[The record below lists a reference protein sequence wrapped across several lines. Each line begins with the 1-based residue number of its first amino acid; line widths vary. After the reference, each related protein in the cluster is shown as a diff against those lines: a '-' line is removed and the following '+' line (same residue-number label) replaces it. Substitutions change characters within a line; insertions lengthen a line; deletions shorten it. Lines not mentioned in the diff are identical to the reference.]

1 MTTASPAPARPLL
14 EVQGIDVLY
23 GPLHAIRDLSV
34 TVNEGEI
41 VTLIG
46 SNGAG
51 KTTALGAISRLLP
64 IRCGNVLL
72 DGRSLGSV
80 PPHEVVRLGLAHV
93 PERRRIFADLTVIEN
108 LEMGA
113 FIVGSKADIARR
125 MAEMLE
131 LFPRLAERSKQFGG
145 TLSGGE
151 QQMLAVARALM
162 QRPRILL
169 LDEPSMGLSPL
180 FVERIFDIIETI
192 NKRGVTILLVEQN
205 AHMALAIANRGYVL
219 KNGMI
224 VDQGSGARLRSDEN
238 IQAAYLGAHEN
249 RKQCSEAGH
258 NAPGR

>member
-1 MTTASPAPARPLL
+1 MTNASGAPARPLL
-14 EVQGIDVLY
+14 EVQGIDVFY
-23 GPLHAIRDLSV
+23 GAIHAIHDLSV
-34 TVNEGEI
+34 IVNEGEI

-64 IRCGNVLL
+64 IRSGDVLL

-80 PPHEVVRLGLAHV
+80 PPHDVVRLGLAHV
-93 PERRRIFADLTVIEN
+93 PERRRIFADLTVTEN

-113 FIVGSKADIARR
+113 FTVRSTADIAGR
-125 MAEMLE
+125 MDEMFE
-131 LFPRLAERSKQFGG
+131 LFPRLTERRKQFGG

-205 AHMALAIANRGYVL
+205 AHMALAIASRGYVL

-224 VDQGSGARLRSDEN
+224 VDQGSGARLRSDES
-238 IQAAYLGAHEN
+238 IQAAYLGAH
-249 RKQCSEAGH
+249 
-258 NAPGR
+258 

>member
-14 EVQGIDVLY
+14 EVQGIDVFY
-23 GPLHAIRDLSV
+23 GPIHAIRDLSV

-113 FIVGSKADIARR
+113 FTVGSKADIASR

-238 IQAAYLGAHEN
+238 IQAAYLGAH
-249 RKQCSEAGH
+249 
-258 NAPGR
+258 

>member
-1 MTTASPAPARPLL
+1 
-14 EVQGIDVLY
+14 VFY
-23 GPLHAIRDLSV
+23 GAIHAIHDLSV
-34 TVNEGEI
+34 IVNEGEI

-64 IRCGNVLL
+64 IRSGDVLL

-80 PPHEVVRLGLAHV
+80 PPHDVVRLGLAHV
-93 PERRRIFADLTVIEN
+93 PERRRIFADLTVTEN

-113 FIVGSKADIARR
+113 FTVRSTADIAGR
-125 MAEMLE
+125 MDEMFE
-131 LFPRLAERSKQFGG
+131 LFPRLAERRKQFGG

-205 AHMALAIANRGYVL
+205 AHMALAIASRGYVL

-224 VDQGSGARLRSDEN
+224 VDQGSGARLRSDES
-238 IQAAYLGAHEN
+238 IQAAYLGAH
-249 RKQCSEAGH
+249 
-258 NAPGR
+258 

>member
-1 MTTASPAPARPLL
+1 MNKVSATPPRPLL
-14 EVQGIDVLY
+14 E
-23 GPLHAIRDLSV
+23 IRDVDVFYGAIHAVHGLSV
-34 TVNEGEI
+34 VVNEGEI

-64 IRCGNVLL
+64 IRSGDILL
-72 DGRSLGSV
+72 DGKSLRST
-80 PPHEVVRLGLAHV
+80 PPHDVVRLGLAHV

-113 FIVGSKADIARR
+113 FTVTSKADIASR
-125 MAEMLE
+125 MVEMLD
-131 LFPRLAERSKQFGG
+131 LFPRLAERRKQFGG

-162 QRPRILL
+162 QKPRILL

-180 FVERIFDIIETI
+180 FVERIFDVIETI

-219 KNGMI
+219 KNGAI
-224 VDQGSGARLRSDEN
+224 VDQGAAARLQSDES
-238 IQAAYLGAHEN
+238 IQAAYLGAH
-249 RKQCSEAGH
+249 
-258 NAPGR
+258 

>member
-1 MTTASPAPARPLL
+1 MNKASPPRPLL
-14 EVQGIDVLY
+14 EIRGVDVFY
-23 GPLHAIRDLSV
+23 GAIHAVHDLSV
-34 TVNEGEI
+34 VVNEGEI

-64 IRCGNVLL
+64 IRSGDILL
-72 DGRSLGSV
+72 DGKSLRSA

-113 FIVGSKADIARR
+113 FTVTSKADIASR
-125 MAEMLE
+125 MAEMLD
-131 LFPRLAERSKQFGG
+131 LFPRLAERRKQFGG

-162 QRPRILL
+162 QKPHILL

-180 FVERIFDIIETI
+180 FVERIFDVIEMI

-219 KNGMI
+219 KNGAI
-224 VDQGSGARLRSDEN
+224 VDQGAAARLQSDES
-238 IQAAYLGAHEN
+238 IQAAYLGAH
-249 RKQCSEAGH
+249 
-258 NAPGR
+258 

>member
-1 MTTASPAPARPLL
+1 MTNVSGVAGRPLL
-14 EVQGIDVLY
+14 EVKNIDVFY
-23 GPLHAIRDLSV
+23 GAIHAIRDLSV
-34 TVNEGEI
+34 IVNEGEI

-64 IRCGNVLL
+64 IRSGDVLL

-113 FIVGSKADIARR
+113 FTVGSKADIASR
-125 MAEMLE
+125 MAEMLD
-131 LFPRLAERSKQFGG
+131 LFPRLAERRKQFGG

-180 FVERIFDIIETI
+180 FVERIFDIVETI

-205 AHMALAIANRGYVL
+205 AHMALAIADRGYVL
-219 KNGMI
+219 KNGTI
-224 VDQGSGARLRSDEN
+224 VDQGSGAQLRSDES
-238 IQAAYLGAHEN
+238 IQAAYLGAH
-249 RKQCSEAGH
+249 
-258 NAPGR
+258 

>member
-1 MTTASPAPARPLL
+1 MTNASGSAGRPLL
-14 EVQGIDVLY
+14 EVKNIDVFY
-23 GPLHAIRDLSV
+23 GAIHAIRDLSV
-34 TVNEGEI
+34 IVNEGEI

-64 IRCGNVLL
+64 IRSGEVLL

-80 PPHEVVRLGLAHV
+80 PPHDVVRLGLAHV

-113 FIVGSKADIARR
+113 FTVNSKADIASR

-131 LFPRLAERSKQFGG
+131 LFPRLAERRKQFGG

-192 NKRGVTILLVEQN
+192 NKSGVTILLVEQN
-205 AHMALAIANRGYVL
+205 AHMALAIADRGYVL
-219 KNGMI
+219 KSGTI
-224 VDQGSGARLRSDEN
+224 VDQGSGANLMSDES
-238 IQAAYLGAHEN
+238 IQAAYLGAH
-249 RKQCSEAGH
+249 
-258 NAPGR
+258 

>member
-1 MTTASPAPARPLL
+1 MF
-14 EVQGIDVLY
+14 Y
-23 GPLHAIRDLSV
+23 GAIHAIHDLSV
-34 TVNEGEI
+34 IVNEGEI

-64 IRCGNVLL
+64 IRSGDVLL

-80 PPHEVVRLGLAHV
+80 PPHDVVRLGLAHV
-93 PERRRIFADLTVIEN
+93 PERRRIFADLTVTEN

-113 FIVGSKADIARR
+113 FTVRSTADIAGR
-125 MAEMLE
+125 MDEMFE
-131 LFPRLAERSKQFGG
+131 LFPRLAERRKQFGG

-205 AHMALAIANRGYVL
+205 AHMALAIASRGYVL

-224 VDQGSGARLRSDEN
+224 VDQGSGARLRSDES
-238 IQAAYLGAHEN
+238 IQAAYLGAH
-249 RKQCSEAGH
+249 
-258 NAPGR
+258 

>member
-1 MTTASPAPARPLL
+1 ERKDVMTTASPAPARPLL
-14 EVQGIDVLY
+14 EVRGIDVFY
-23 GPLHAIRDLSV
+23 GAIHAIRDLSV
-34 TVNEGEI
+34 TVNGGEI

-64 IRCGNVLL
+64 IRSGNVLL

-80 PPHEVVRLGLAHV
+80 PPHDVVRLGLAHV

-113 FIVGSKADIARR
+113 FTVGSKAEIANR

-131 LFPRLAERSKQFGG
+131 LFPRLAERRKQFGG

-162 QRPRILL
+162 QRPRLLL

-205 AHMALAIANRGYVL
+205 AHMAL
-219 KNGMI
+219 
-224 VDQGSGARLRSDEN
+224 
-238 IQAAYLGAHEN
+238 
-249 RKQCSEAGH
+249 
-258 NAPGR
+258 

>member
-1 MTTASPAPARPLL
+1 MF
-14 EVQGIDVLY
+14 Y
-23 GPLHAIRDLSV
+23 GAIHAIHDLSV
-34 TVNEGEI
+34 IVNEGEI

-64 IRCGNVLL
+64 IRSGDVLL

-80 PPHEVVRLGLAHV
+80 PPHDVVRLGLAHV
-93 PERRRIFADLTVIEN
+93 PERRRIFADLTVTEN

-113 FIVGSKADIARR
+113 FTVRSTADIAGR
-125 MAEMLE
+125 MDEMFE
-131 LFPRLAERSKQFGG
+131 LFPRLTERRKQFGG

-205 AHMALAIANRGYVL
+205 AHMALAIASRGYVL

-224 VDQGSGARLRSDEN
+224 VDQGSGARLRSDES
-238 IQAAYLGAHEN
+238 IQAAYLGAH
-249 RKQCSEAGH
+249 
-258 NAPGR
+258 

>member
-1 MTTASPAPARPLL
+1 
-14 EVQGIDVLY
+14 
-23 GPLHAIRDLSV
+23 
-34 TVNEGEI
+34 
-41 VTLIG
+41 
-46 SNGAG
+46 
-51 KTTALGAISRLLP
+51 
-64 IRCGNVLL
+64 L

-113 FIVGSKADIARR
+113 FTVGSKAEIASR

-131 LFPRLAERSKQFGG
+131 LFPRLAERRKQFGG

-162 QRPRILL
+162 QRPRLLL

-192 NKRGVTILLVEQN
+192 NRRGVTILLVEQN
-205 AHMALAIANRGYVL
+205 AHMALAIADRGYVL

-224 VDQGSGARLRSDEN
+224 VDQGSGARLRSDES
-238 IQAAYLGAHEN
+238 IQAAYLGAH
-249 RKQCSEAGH
+249 
-258 NAPGR
+258 

>member
-1 MTTASPAPARPLL
+1 MTNASKATARPLL
-14 EVQGIDVLY
+14 EVQGIDVFY
-23 GPLHAIRDLSV
+23 GAIHAIHGLSV
-34 TVNEGEI
+34 IVNEGEI

-64 IRCGNVLL
+64 IRSGDVLL

-80 PPHEVVRLGLAHV
+80 PPHDVVRLGLAHV
-93 PERRRIFADLTVIEN
+93 PERRRIFADLTVTEN

-113 FIVGSKADIARR
+113 FTVRSTADIASR
-125 MAEMLE
+125 MDEMFE
-131 LFPRLAERSKQFGG
+131 LFPRLAERRKQFGG

-205 AHMALAIANRGYVL
+205 AHMALAIASRGYVL

-224 VDQGSGARLRSDEN
+224 VDQGSGARLRSDES
-238 IQAAYLGAHEN
+238 IQAAYLGAH
-249 RKQCSEAGH
+249 
-258 NAPGR
+258 

>member
-1 MTTASPAPARPLL
+1 MTNASGAPARPLL
-14 EVQGIDVLY
+14 EVRGIDVFY
-23 GPLHAIRDLSV
+23 GAIHAIHDLSV
-34 TVNEGEI
+34 IVNEGEI

-64 IRCGNVLL
+64 IRSGDVLL

-80 PPHEVVRLGLAHV
+80 PPHDVVRLGLAHV
-93 PERRRIFADLTVIEN
+93 PERRRIFADLTVTEN

-113 FIVGSKADIARR
+113 FTVRSTADIAGR
-125 MAEMLE
+125 MDEMFE
-131 LFPRLAERSKQFGG
+131 LFPRLAERRKQFGG

-205 AHMALAIANRGYVL
+205 AHMALAIASRGYVL

-224 VDQGSGARLRSDEN
+224 VDQGSGARLRSDES
-238 IQAAYLGAHEN
+238 IQAAYLGAH
-249 RKQCSEAGH
+249 
-258 NAPGR
+258 

>member
-1 MTTASPAPARPLL
+1 MF
-14 EVQGIDVLY
+14 Y
-23 GPLHAIRDLSV
+23 GAIHAIHDLSV
-34 TVNEGEI
+34 IVNEGEI

-64 IRCGNVLL
+64 IRSGDVLL

-80 PPHEVVRLGLAHV
+80 PPHDVVRLGLAHV
-93 PERRRIFADLTVIEN
+93 PERRRIFADLTVTEN

-113 FIVGSKADIARR
+113 FTVRSTADIAGR
-125 MAEMLE
+125 MDEMFE
-131 LFPRLAERSKQFGG
+131 LFPRLAERRKQFGG

-205 AHMALAIANRGYVL
+205 AHLALAIASRGYVL

-224 VDQGSGARLRSDEN
+224 VDQGSGARLRSDES
-238 IQAAYLGAHEN
+238 IQAAYLGAH
-249 RKQCSEAGH
+249 
-258 NAPGR
+258 